1 MTDTQILIA
10 ENELPDAL
18 NTQKVLE
25 RLGYP
30 VAGIACSGEE
40 AIEIASSA
48 SVGLVLMDATLQGDV
63 KGVEAAEQIYHR
75 FDLPVVFL
83 TAKADDNLLE
93 QFTAPWCYGFIV
105 TPFEEEGLRAA
116 IEMALHRHQTEERS
130 RENER
135 RLDTTLKSI
144 GDAVIT
150 ADEEGLVTFL
160 NPAAEALTGHKQED
174 APSKGLAEVFRI
186 VEADTRAPADAP
198 IARSL
203 QQGVPLD
210 LAPYVLVAAD
220 GREIAIDGNAS
231 PIRDESGDVMG
242 VVLAFRD
249 VSDRQ
254 RVEEE
259 IRRRNHE
266 LALLNRAGRAFSSSL
281 DLDQVITA
289 VLEEVRHLLGAV
301 GSSTWVFDPDTD
313 ELVCRQATGPQSE
326 IVRDWRLAAGEGI
339 ASWVARTGHSL
350 IVPDTH
356 ADERHFKGLDQET
369 GLAIRSILSVPM
381 RAKQKVI
388 GVIQVVDTEVNRFNN
403 DDLRLVQAMA
413 SAAAIAIDNAQLHA
427 CNRRLAVEGERQRL
441 ARELHD
447 SATQALYSI
456 SLAAETSLNTLDQAG
471 VNGKLVGPIEHIH
484 SLSQSTL
491 VEMREQLEGLHSRV
505 VAETRLAE
513 ALTQHCDLLSEQH
526 ALSIIIMAG
535 PQPPFSACRP
545 NGHFYIAK
553 EALWNVV
560 KHAEATRVDIVLA
573 RENDHLPLS
582 AVNDGVGFDPLTFS
596 KEEAVGLGNMEEGAR
611 AMGGSF
617 ALQSS
622 PGYGTRVTAR
632 IPARA
637 SNGNGNGHNTASH

>member
-186 VEADTRAPADAP
+186 VEADTRSPADAP

-210 LAPYVLVAAD
+210 LAPYLLVAAD

-231 PIRDESGDVMG
+231 PIRDESGHVMG
-242 VVLAFRD
+242 VALAFRD
-249 VSDRQ
+249 VSERQ

-259 IRRRNHE
+259 IRRRNRE
-266 LALLNRAGRAFSSSL
+266 LALLNRAGQAFSSSL

-356 ADERHFKGLDQET
+356 ADERHFKGVDQET

-491 VEMREQLEGLHSRV
+491 VEMREQIEGLHSRV

-526 ALSIIIMAG
+526 ALSTIIMA
-535 PQPPFSACRP
+535 
-545 NGHFYIAK
+545 
-553 EALWNVV
+553 
-560 KHAEATRVDIVLA
+560 
-573 RENDHLPLS
+573 
-582 AVNDGVGFDPLTFS
+582 
-596 KEEAVGLGNMEEGAR
+596 
-611 AMGGSF
+611 
-617 ALQSS
+617 
-622 PGYGTRVTAR
+622 
-632 IPARA
+632 
-637 SNGNGNGHNTASH
+637 

>member
-1 MTDTQILIA
+1 MTSTQIVVVGYQLSEA
-10 ENELPDAL
+10 RNV
-18 NTQKVLE
+18 QSVLE
-25 RLGYP
+25 RLGYA
-30 VAGIACSGEE
+30 VAGM
-40 AIEIASSA
+40 ASSTEQA
-48 SVGLVLMDATLQGDV
+48 LQRAFTAPVDLVLVDMTCQPHGDGWDAV
-63 KGVEAAEQIYHR
+63 EQIHR
-75 FDLPVVFL
+75 RFNLPVVH
-83 TAKADDNLLE
+83 AVASADEARLR
-93 QFTAPWCYGFIV
+93 QVTAPFCYGFIV
-105 TPFEEEGLRAA
+105 TPFEEEALRAA

-130 RENER
+130 RENQR
-135 RLDTTLKSI
+135 RLDVTLKSI

-186 VEADTRAPADAP
+186 VEADTRSPADAP

-203 QQGVPLD
+203 QQGVQVD
-210 LAPYVLVAAD
+210 LAPYLLVAAD
-220 GREIAIDGNAS
+220 GREIPIDGNAT
-231 PIRDESGDVMG
+231 PIRDDSGDVMG

-249 VSDRQ
+249 VSKRK

-259 IRRRNHE
+259 VRRRNHE
-266 LALLNRAGRAFSSSL
+266 LALLNRAGQAFSSSL
-281 DLDQVITA
+281 DLDEVITA

-301 GSSTWVFDPDTD
+301 GCSTWMFDPDTN
-313 ELVCRQATGPQSE
+313 ELVCQQVTGPQSE
-326 IVRDWRLAAGEGI
+326 IVRDYRLAAGQGI

-350 IVPDTH
+350 IVPDTY
-356 ADERHFKGLDQET
+356 ADKRHFKGVDQET

-381 RAKQKVI
+381 QAKQKVI

-403 DDLRLVQAMA
+403 DDLRLVQAIA
-413 SAAAIAIDNAQLHA
+413 SAAAIALDNARLHA
-427 CNRRLAVEGERQRL
+427 CNHRLAVEGERQRL

-456 SLAAETSLNTLDQAG
+456 SLAAETSLNTLGQAG
-471 VNGKLVGPIEHIH
+471 VNGKLVGPITHIH

-491 VEMREQLEGLHSRV
+491 VEMQEQLEGLHSPV
-505 VAETRLAE
+505 VAKTGLAE
-513 ALTQHCDLLSEQH
+513 ALVQHCDLLRGQY

-535 PQPPFSACRP
+535 PGPPFSGCRR
-545 NGHFYIAK
+545 NGHFYMAK

-573 RENDHLPLS
+573 RGNDHLPLS
-582 AVNDGVGFDPLTFS
+582 GVDDGVGFDPLIFS
-596 KEEAVGLGNMEEGAR
+596 KEGAVGLGNMEDRAR
-611 AMGGSF
+611 ETGGRF
-617 ALQSS
+617 ALQSR

-637 SNGNGNGHNTASH
+637 SNGNGNGHKTPSH